1 MVKSG
6 RNPAEEQNGIIVSWT
21 NGFEFTGRRGLRVC
35 KLLTGLLL
43 ACALATAG
51 SAEQSVSNDAAFT
64 AVRFETIANEP
75 VALRGFLQR
84 FPKGAD
90 LHSHL
95 SGAVYA
101 ETYVEWAVEDGLCL
115 LLVHWTVAVP
125 PCDAADGRPTIGEA
139 LDQRIVTRDQ
149 VINAWSLRGFVA
161 GETTGHEKFFAS
173 FGRFG
178 AAIEGRTG
186 EMLAEVVARAGAQNV
201 RYLELMVS
209 YGTWAASELGA
220 QIGWNPDLDQLH
232 RQLLDA
238 GLEDLVGTSRAEVA
252 RDLDRMRNVLGC
264 DGPAADP
271 GCDVKVRILAQV
283 NRNVEP
289 EQLFAQ
295 VSLAHELVLAEPLV
309 VGFNL
314 VAPEDHTIT
323 LGDYMSQMETLATL
337 ARLRPGVPLTLH
349 AGELSLGL
357 VPPRHLRDHIRL
369 AVEVAG
375 ARRIGHGVALAYDR
389 DPAELLARMAKDG
402 VMVEINL
409 TSNEQILGVSG
420 SAHPFLTYMAAGVPV
435 ALSTDDEGVSRI
447 DLTHEYQ
454 SAVEAYRLDYTA
466 LKLLSRNGLTYAFL
480 PGESLWEEPGEA
492 LPVTSCAG
500 EILGAV
506 EPGSAC
512 TAFLD
517 SSEKARLQWALEG
530 DFAKFERAEANAAL
544 IEWISR
550 STPRHQALP

>member
-1 MVKSG
+1 M
-6 RNPAEEQNGIIVSWT
+6 RQL
-21 NGFEFTGRRGLRVC
+21 LR
-35 KLLTGLLL
+35 GLLL
-43 ACALATAG
+43 AGVLATAAD
-51 SAEQSVSNDAAFT
+51 AEPWTSSDAVVT
-64 AVRFETIANEP
+64 AARLDAIAEDP

-101 ETYVEWAVEDGLCL
+101 ETYVAWAVEDGLCL
-115 LLVHWTVAVP
+115 IVARWTVAPP
-125 PCDAADGRPTIGEA
+125 PCDAAEGRPALGEA
-139 LDQRIVTRDQ
+139 LEQRIVDRDH
-149 VINAWSLRGFVA
+149 VINAWSLRGFVP
-161 GETTGHEKFFAS
+161 GEQTGHGQFFGS

-178 AAIEGRTG
+178 AANEGRTD
-186 EMLAEVVARAGAQNV
+186 EMLAEVAARAGAQRV

-209 YGTWAASELGA
+209 YGMRAARDLGA
-220 QIGWNPDLDQLH
+220 GVGWKPDLNRLH

-238 GLEDLVGTSRAEVA
+238 GLENLVEPARADVA
-252 RDLDRMRNVLGC
+252 RDFDRMRAILGC
-264 DGPAADP
+264 DGPAGDP

-283 NRNVEP
+283 NRNVAP
-289 EQLFAQ
+289 EELFAQ
-295 VSLAHELVLAEPLV
+295 VALAHELVLAEPLV

-314 VAPEDHTIT
+314 VAPEDDPIT
-323 LGDYMSQMETLATL
+323 LGGYMQQMNTLAAL

-349 AGELSLGL
+349 AGELTLGL
-357 VPPRHLRDHIRL
+357 VPPRHLHDHIRL

-389 DPAELLARMAKDG
+389 DPAELLARMARDE

-420 SAHPFLTYMAAGVPV
+420 SAHPFPTYLAAGVPV

-454 SAVEAYRLDYTA
+454 RAVVTYGLAYAT
-466 LKLLSRNGLTYAFL
+466 LKQMARNGLTYAFL
-480 PGESLWEEPGEA
+480 PGESLWEVPAEA
-492 LPVTSCAG
+492 LPIASCAG
-500 EILGAV
+500 ERLGAP

-512 TAFLD
+512 AAFLGG
-517 SSEKARLQWALEG
+517 SEKARLQWALEA
-530 DFAKFERAEANAAL
+530 DFAEFERVEAAAF
-544 IEWISR
+544 IGVPAVR
-550 STPRHQALP
+550 TDGR

>member
-1 MVKSG
+1 MY
-6 RNPAEEQNGIIVSWT
+6 
-21 NGFEFTGRRGLRVC
+21 
-35 KLLTGLLL
+35 KLLAGLLL
-43 ACALATAG
+43 AGVLATSG
-51 SAEQSVSNDAAFT
+51 NAERWATSDAVLTALRLEVLAND
-64 AVRFETIANEP
+64 P
-75 VALRGFLQR
+75 VFLRGFLQR
-84 FPKGAD
+84 LPKGAD

-101 ETYVEWAVEDGLCL
+101 ETYVEWAVEDNLCL
-115 LLVHWTVAVP
+115 ILVGWTVASP
-125 PCDAADGRPTIGEA
+125 PCDAAQGRPAIGEA

-149 VINAWSLRGFVA
+149 VINAWSLRGFVPGA
-161 GETTGHEKFFAS
+161 TTGHSQFFGS

-178 AAIEGRTG
+178 AANEGRTG
-186 EMLAEVVARAGAQNV
+186 AMLAEVVARAGSQNI

-209 YGTWAASELGA
+209 YGMGAARQLGTEA
-220 QIGWNPDLDQLH
+220 GWDPDLERLH

-238 GLEDLVGTSRAEVA
+238 GLKDLVETARAEVA
-252 RDLDRMRNVLGC
+252 GDLDRMRAVLGC

-283 NRNVEP
+283 NRNVAP

-295 VSLAHELVLAEPLV
+295 VALAHELVLAEPLV
-309 VGFNL
+309 VGLNL
-314 VAPEDHTIT
+314 VAPEDDPVT
-323 LGDYMSQMETLATL
+323 LGGYMQQMETLANL

-349 AGELSLGL
+349 AGELTLGL

-389 DPAELLARMAKDG
+389 DPARLLARMAKDG

-420 SAHPFLTYMAAGVPV
+420 SAHPFPTYIAAGVPV

-454 SAVEAYRLDYTA
+454 RAVVDYGLGYAA
-466 LKLLSRNGLTYAFL
+466 LKQLSRNGLTYAFV
-480 PGESLWEEPGEA
+480 PGDSLWEAPDEA

-500 EILGAV
+500 EILGGP

-512 TAFLD
+512 AAFLD
-517 SSEKARLQWALEG
+517 SSEKARLQWALET
-530 DFAKFERAEANAAL
+530 DFAEFERAEAAMAVTEAAAAPPASGAPFRL
-544 IEWISR
+544 LDR
-550 STPRHQALP
+550 RLAR

>member
-1 MVKSG
+1 MS
-6 RNPAEEQNGIIVSWT
+6 
-21 NGFEFTGRRGLRVC
+21 
-35 KLLTGLLL
+35 KLLTGFLL
-43 ACALATAG
+43 ACVLATAG
-51 SAEQSVSNDAAFT
+51 NAERASNDAALT
-64 AVRFETIANEP
+64 AIRFETIANDP
-75 VALRGFLQR
+75 VAVRGFLQS

-90 LHSHL
+90 LHIHL

-115 LLVHWTVAVP
+115 LLVHWAVASP
-125 PCDAADGRPTIGEA
+125 PCDAAEGRPTIGEA
-139 LDQRIVTRDQ
+139 LDQRVVTRDQ
-149 VINAWSLRGFVA
+149 VINAWSLRGFVP
-161 GETTGHEKFFAS
+161 GQTTGHEQFFAS

-186 EMLAEVVARAGAQNV
+186 EMLAEVAARAGAQNV
-201 RYLELMVS
+201 RYLELMAS
-209 YGTWAASELGA
+209 YGTWAASDLGV
-220 QIGWNPDLDQLH
+220 QVGWDPDLDQQH

-238 GLEDLVGTSRAEVA
+238 GLEELVGTVRVELA
-252 RDLDRMRNVLGC
+252 RDLDRMRTVLGC

-283 NRNVEP
+283 NRNVAP

-295 VSLAHELVLAEPLV
+295 VALAHELVLADPLV

-314 VAPEDHTIT
+314 VAPEDHPST
-323 LGDYMSQMETLATL
+323 LGRYMKQMETLAAL
-337 ARLRPGVPLTLH
+337 ARLRPGVPLTMH
-349 AGELSLGL
+349 AGELTLGL

-389 DPAELLARMAKDG
+389 DPAELLARMAQDG

-420 SAHPFLTYMAAGVPV
+420 SAHPFPTYMAAGVPV

-454 SAVEAYRLDYTA
+454 RAVATYGLDYA
-466 LKLLSRNGLTYAFL
+466 SLKQLSRNGLTYAFL
-480 PGESLWEEPGEA
+480 PGDSLWDAPDVA
-492 LPVTSCAG
+492 LPVASCAG
-500 EILGAV
+500 EILGV
-506 EPGSAC
+506 SQPGSAC
-512 TAFLD
+512 AAYLE
-517 SSEKARLQWALEG
+517 SSEKARLQWALEA
-530 DFAKFERAEANAAL
+530 DFAAFERLQVAAAL
-544 IEWISR
+544 TEGLDRVETSE
-550 STPRHQALP
+550 P